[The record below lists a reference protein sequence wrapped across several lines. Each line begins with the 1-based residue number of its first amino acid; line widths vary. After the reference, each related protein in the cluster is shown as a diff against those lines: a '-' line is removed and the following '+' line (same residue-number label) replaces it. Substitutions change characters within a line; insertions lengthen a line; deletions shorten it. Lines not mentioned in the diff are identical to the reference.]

1 MTSVYFDLETA
12 SAEELY
18 TYGPDFCRLAG
29 YAIDD
34 GPVVLTTDMAE
45 LISVINKADRVVAHN
60 ALAFDLAAL
69 EHWHGLDVGRLVAE
83 GRVRDTLVLVRL
95 SDPPLSGHADD
106 RRYGID
112 AMHLRLGLGQ
122 GKVKSGGK
130 SMLDVLAA
138 EFGGYDKIPVDDP
151 RYRAYLTQDV
161 EVLRDVDRFR
171 WSNGARYLPWSP
183 YAEREHRLVWRLNH
197 ISRFGF
203 QVDVA
208 EAERRLAAQQRRV
221 AVLQRRLQDAYGL
234 PSGGKA
240 PHRTRAGIAALE
252 KAFADCG
259 VETPRTPKGALA
271 TSQDVLAALLE
282 RHPDNEQLADL
293 VEALRGINGER
304 SVTQTVLDHT
314 GPDGRVHPSVA
325 ATQATGRLSVTK
337 PGLTVMGK
345 RDRANVLER
354 SLLLPDE
361 GDVLIAFDLSQVDA
375 RAIAAHCQDPG
386 YITAFEP
393 GKDYHCEMAVELF
406 GDRARRDDAK
416 PVTHATTYGMGAGGL
431 AMVAGS
437 SKAEA
442 QLLLD
447 KLDRTFPK
455 LARFKEQVRSE
466 AERRHLLFNAFGR
479 PMRIEKGREYTQAP
493 AAMGQGTARD
503 LMMEGILRLPEW
515 LLPSLR
521 AIVHDEIVLSVPEV
535 RAAEAEAAVLSAL
548 QFTFRLTQE
557 ALPVP
562 ILADKSERG
571 RDWADCYRSEK
582 STWPEVAR
590 DHRDA
595 PSCNDSSCTWHL
607 PASPLPLTESGD
619 EEVVD
624 RAS

>member
-1 MTSVYFDLETA
+1 MATVYIDIETA
-12 SAEELY
+12 SADELY
-18 TYGPDFCRLAG
+18 TYGPGFCRLAG
-29 YAIDD
+29 YAVDD

-45 LISVINKADRVVAHN
+45 LISVINEADRVVAHN
-60 ALAFDLAAL
+60 AIAFDLAAL
-69 EHWHGLDVGRLVAE
+69 EHWHDLDVGTLVAE
-83 GRVRDTLVLVRL
+83 RRVRDTLILARL
-95 SDPPLSGHADD
+95 NDPPLSGHTDD
-106 RRYGID
+106 RRYNLD
-112 AMHLRLGLGQ
+112 AICQRLSLGT
-122 GKVKSGGK
+122 KVTDGSESALK
-130 SMLDVLAA
+130 VLAK
-138 EFGGYDKIPVDDP
+138 EYGGYDKIPVTDE
-151 RYRAYLTQDV
+151 RYREYLLQDV
-161 EVLRDVDRFR
+161 ALLRQVDRFR
-171 WSNGARYLPWSP
+171 WANGERFLKWSA
-183 YAEREHRLVWRLNH
+183 YGEREHLLMWRLNH
-197 ISRFGF
+197 ISRSGF
-203 QVDVA
+203 RVDVP

-221 AVLQRRLQDAYGL
+221 VALQHRLQDVYGL
-234 PSGGKA
+234 PTGGKA
-240 PHRTRAGIAALE
+240 PHRTKAGIAALE

-259 VETPRTPKGALA
+259 VEPPRTPKGALA
-271 TSQDVLAALLE
+271 TGKDALASLLGQY
-282 RHPDNEQLADL
+282 RGNEQLADL

-314 GPDGRVHPSVA
+314 GPDARVHPSVA

-386 YITAFEP
+386 YIAAFEP

-431 AMVAGS
+431 ATVAGS

-455 LARFKEQVRSE
+455 LARFKEQIRSE
-466 AERRHLLFNAFGR
+466 AERRHLLVNAFGR
-479 PMRIEKGREYTQAP
+479 PMRIDEGREYTQAP

-515 LLPSLR
+515 LLPCLR

-535 RAAEAEAAVLSAL
+535 RADEAEAAVLSAL
-548 QFTFRLTQE
+548 QFTFRLTAD

-582 STWPEVAR
+582 SKWPEVAR

-595 PSCNDSSCTWHL
+595 PSCNDSGCTWHV
-607 PASPLPLTESGD
+607 PASPLPLTESGE

>member
-1 MTSVYFDLETA
+1 MTSLYFDIETA

-18 TYGPDFCRLAG
+18 TYGPGFCRLAG
-29 YAIDD
+29 YATDD
-34 GPVVLTTDMAE
+34 GAVTLTTDMAE
-45 LISVINKADRVVAHN
+45 LISVINEADRVVAHN

-69 EHWHGLDVGRLVAE
+69 EHWYDLDVARLVAE
-83 GRVRDTLVLVRL
+83 GRVRDTLVLARL
-95 SDPPLSGHADD
+95 NDPPLSGHTDD
-106 RRYGID
+106 RRYNLD
-112 AMHLRLGLGQ
+112 AISKRLGLGA
-122 GKVKSGGK
+122 KVADSGE
-130 SMLDVLAA
+130 LALKA
-138 EFGGYDKIPVDDP
+138 LAKEHGGYDQIPVTDE
-151 RYRAYLTQDV
+151 RYREYLVQDV
-161 EVLRDVDRFR
+161 ELLRRVDRFR
-171 WSNGARYLPWSP
+171 WSNGERFLKWSA
-183 YAEREHRLVWRLNH
+183 YAEREHRLMWRLNH

-203 QVDVA
+203 RVDVP
-208 EAERRLAAQQRRV
+208 EAERRLAAQQGRV
-221 AVLQRRLQDAYGL
+221 EVLQRQLQEVYGL

-240 PHRTRAGIAALE
+240 PHRTKAGIVALE

-259 VETPRTPKGALA
+259 VEPARTAKGALA
-271 TSQDVLAALLE
+271 TGKDALAGLLE
-282 RHPDNEQLADL
+282 QHPGNEPLADL

-304 SVTQTVLDHT
+304 SVTQTVIDHT

-325 ATQATGRLSVTK
+325 AMQATGRLSVTK

-386 YITAFEP
+386 YIAAFDP

-431 AMVAGS
+431 ATVAGS

-479 PMRIEKGREYTQAP
+479 PMRVDKGREYTQAP
-493 AAMGQGTARD
+493 AHMGQGTARD
-503 LMMEGILRLPEW
+503 LMMEGLLRLPAW
-515 LLPSLR
+515 LLPCLR
-521 AIVHDEIVLSVPEV
+521 AIVHDEIVLGVPEA
-535 RAAEAEAAVLSAL
+535 RADEAEAAVLGAL
-548 QFTFRLTQE
+548 QFTFRLTPDS
-557 ALPVP
+557 LPVP

-582 STWPEVAR
+582 SKWPEVAR

-595 PSCNDSSCTWHL
+595 PSCTDGGCTWHL
-607 PASPLPLTESGD
+607 PVLPLPLIKSGD

-624 RAS
+624 QAS